1 MYELTDINCMTEY
14 QLNKEFEA
22 NIQEAEEWTN
32 RGYWECDRILWETQC
47 EYDKFMSIQHEGI
60 VGDFFKFVW
69 WIIKKAIQLI
79 VNIFKFIFKLVSYV
93 IKAIAWVFGG
103 DSSSSLIANK
113 VQTVNV
119 ISLVNNNP
127 SIKTIKISGENR
139 KKKIGTAY
147 SREIKNFSKAS
158 NDHVKSEKRDLEK
171 IKNDLRKT
179 PKSEAYQFF
188 NEKGRILT
196 GLNSTHRSID
206 PSLIQAKT
214 QYERIRDLNKED
226 EQRYAEEDPNFT
238 NIQKAISSISDEEF
252 EKANTLE
259 GKLDLLLRLNK
270 EYGITPEQMQRY
282 SVYASNKA
290 EEKYMSMYNME
301 ISPELLEVNGKTH
314 TLYGQD
320 IVDNAEKTFI
330 YNFNEQKY
338 IQLLASE
345 NIVEAYNMMVKN
357 AIQGLIHKVD
367 ADYEKHKSLNSYD
380 DLGKIQRQMKKDPQ
394 FKEKVF
400 KAIDDV
406 FDESS
411 DFTSEMVTAITALK
425 DGPHLSDDEIIAWIT
440 KQPGYYTKARDER
453 TIKTLIKLRVN
464 YNKKLRN
471 LMSAMIK
478 LNYKQ
483 FGLSVA
489 EASKMEADIKKSALG
504 VKGLFLRIFK
514 NKKKFIKG
522 NGYVDFRSIGGGQ
535 FWTNPGDAVLDMVYD
550 NLPSIYALS
559 LQYKYIVL
567 NHGDSKSPNGP
578 WTFAP
583 LSINVLGRQCSTQ
596 DEVLEVIM
604 DDIEKNYRKGGNRR
618 PVGVYLMS
626 CNPAGASLQPATQ
639 ERIKDLNV
647 IVRMAENYDSFS
659 MMSLN
664 NISKSMIDME
674 NKDKIND
681 DFYTQRYSSN
691 TGGNALL

>member
-171 IKNDLRKT
+171 IKNDLRKI

-196 GLNSTHRSID
+196 RLNSTHRSID

-226 EQRYAEEDPNFT
+226 EKRYAKEDPNFA

-252 EKANTLE
+252 EKANTVE

-270 EYGITPEQMQRY
+270 EYGITPQQMQRY

-550 NLPSIYALS
+550 NLPSMYALS

-647 IVRMAENYDSFS
+647 VVRMAENYDSFS

>member
-196 GLNSTHRSID
+196 RLNSTHRSID

-226 EQRYAEEDPNFT
+226 EKRYAKEDPNFA

-252 EKANTLE
+252 EKANTVE

-301 ISPELLEVNGKTH
+301 ITPELLEVSGKTH

-425 DGPHLSDDEIIAWIT
+425 EGPHLSDDEIIAWIT
-440 KQPGYYTKARDER
+440 RQPGYYTKARDER

-535 FWTNPGDAVLDMVYD
+535 FWTNPGDAVLDMIYD

-583 LSINVLGRQCSTQ
+583 LSISVLGRQCSTQ

-626 CNPAGASLQPATQ
+626 CNPAGVSLQPATQ

-691 TGGNALL
+691 TGGNVLL

>member
-1 MYELTDINCMTEY
+1 MHELTDINCMTEY

-196 GLNSTHRSID
+196 RLNSTHRSID

-226 EQRYAEEDPNFT
+226 EKRYAKEDPNFA

-252 EKANTLE
+252 EKANTVE

-270 EYGITPEQMQRY
+270 EYGITPQQMQRY

-301 ISPELLEVNGKTH
+301 ITPELLEVSGKTH

-425 DGPHLSDDEIIAWIT
+425 EGPHLSDDEIIAWIT
-440 KQPGYYTKARDER
+440 RQPGYYTKARDER

-489 EASKMEADIKKSALG
+489 EASKMEADIKKSSLG

-618 PVGVYLMS
+618 PVGVYLLS

-659 MMSLN
+659 MMS
-664 NISKSMIDME
+664 
-674 NKDKIND
+674 
-681 DFYTQRYSSN
+681 
-691 TGGNALL
+691 

>member
-179 PKSEAYQFF
+179 SKNEAYQFF

-196 GLNSTHRSID
+196 KLNSTHRSID

-226 EQRYAEEDPNFT
+226 EQRYAKDDPNFA

-252 EKANTLE
+252 EKANTVE
-259 GKLDLLLRLNK
+259 GKLDLFLRLNK
-270 EYGITPEQMQRY
+270 EYGITPEQIQRY

-301 ISPELLEVNGKTH
+301 ITPELLEVSGKTH

-425 DGPHLSDDEIIAWIT
+425 EGSHLSDDEIISWIT
-440 KQPGYYTKARDER
+440 RQSGYYTKARDER
-453 TIKTLIKLRVN
+453 TIKTLIKLRIN

-618 PVGVYLMS
+618 PVGVYLLS

-691 TGGNALL
+691 TGGNVLL

>member
-179 PKSEAYQFF
+179 SKNEAYQFF

-196 GLNSTHRSID
+196 KLNSTHRSID

-226 EQRYAEEDPNFT
+226 EQRYAKDDPNFA

-252 EKANTLE
+252 EKTNTVE
-259 GKLDLLLRLNK
+259 GKLDLFLRLNK
-270 EYGITPEQMQRY
+270 EYGITPEQIQRY

-301 ISPELLEVNGKTH
+301 ITPELLEVSGKTH

-425 DGPHLSDDEIIAWIT
+425 EGSHLSDDEIISWIT
-440 KQPGYYTKARDER
+440 RQPGYYTKARDER
-453 TIKTLIKLRVN
+453 TIKTLIKLRIN

-618 PVGVYLMS
+618 PVGVYLLS

-691 TGGNALL
+691 TGGNVLL

>member
-1 MYELTDINCMTEY
+1 MYELADINCMTEY

-60 VGDFFKFVW
+60 VGDFFKFIW

-179 PKSEAYQFF
+179 SKNEAYQFF

-196 GLNSTHRSID
+196 KLNSTHRSID

-226 EQRYAEEDPNFT
+226 EQRYAKDDPNFA

-252 EKANTLE
+252 EKANTVE
-259 GKLDLLLRLNK
+259 GKLDLFLRLNK
-270 EYGITPEQMQRY
+270 EYGITPEQIQRY

-301 ISPELLEVNGKTH
+301 ITPELLEVSGKTH

-425 DGPHLSDDEIIAWIT
+425 EGSHLSDDEIISWIT
-440 KQPGYYTKARDER
+440 RQSGYYTKARDER
-453 TIKTLIKLRVN
+453 TIKTLIKLRIN

-618 PVGVYLMS
+618 PVGVYLLS

-691 TGGNALL
+691 TGGNVLL